1 MTVKLFILG
10 LPGSGK
16 STTSRHIVDYVK
28 YQHKVQSAQSI
39 NDYEILFEM
48 FEADTDHKRFK
59 PTEEHNGFDVIDL
72 AVCDIA
78 LKKIEV
84 KTIDII
90 YNEKSPKLIVIEF
103 ARNNYDQAFKQF
115 SYDFLRDAY
124 FLFLD
129 ANIHTCKQRI
139 RDRVANPQTKDD
151 HFVSE
156 YIFDSYYNKNNSHYL
171 FSSLKTDYGID
182 GTKVKGVNN
191 NGQFEDIL
199 DKINEFIDLIIGQEG
214 DSLVATSS

>member
-1 MTVKLFILG
+1 MTTLFVLG

-16 STTSRHIVDYVK
+16 STISRHIANYVK
-28 YQHKVQSAQSI
+28 YRHKKQTTEHI
-39 NDYEILFEM
+39 NDYEILYEM
-48 FEADTDHKRFK
+48 FRADIHHKQFR
-59 PTEEHNGFDVIDL
+59 PTEHDGFDVIDL
-72 AVCDIA
+72 SVFDNA
-78 LKKIEV
+78 LQQIESKALDV
-84 KTIDII
+84 I
-90 YNEKSPKLIVIEF
+90 YNEKSPRLIVIEF
-103 ARNNYDQAFKQF
+103 ARNNYGQAFTQF

-129 ANIHTCKQRI
+129 ANIHTCKERI

-156 YIFDSYYNKNNSHYL
+156 YIFESYYNKNNSHYL

-182 GTKVKGVNN
+182 NTKVKDINN

-199 DKINEFIDLIIGQEG
+199 GKIDEFIDLIFEQEC
-214 DSLVATSS
+214 DSLVITSS